1 MVGTIPVTS
10 RWRRPAVLAV
20 ALGIL
25 AVTLMVAVS
34 QRPVVLSEVL
44 LIVVVEVIGV
54 SLVGGRTVAAATAIG
69 ASVAINW
76 FLIPPYGTLHIEA
89 QEDWVFLAVFLIL
102 ALGAG
107 WLADAVVASERSA
120 ARVAAHEAVLAA
132 ILAPGGVSAPDAL
145 ELMRDAVDL
154 DEVALLDVRSGD
166 VLASTM
172 GRRVP
177 AYPACLE
184 VDIAPG
190 FRVRG
195 WGPRRLGVRTGFA
208 TTLAASVV
216 RAWESQQLADR
227 LGDQGPPG

>member
-1 MVGTIPVTS
+1 MTS

-54 SLVGGRTVAAATAIG
+54 SLVGGRTVAAATAVG
-69 ASVAINW
+69 ASLAINW
-76 FLIPPYGTLHIEA
+76 FLIPPYGTLHIAA
-89 QEDWVFLAVFLIL
+89 QEDWVFLAVFLVL
-102 ALGAG
+102 ALGAS
-107 WLADAVVASERSA
+107 WLADVVVASERASA
-120 ARVAAHEAVLAA
+120 RAAAHEVVLAA
-132 ILAPGGVSAPDAL
+132 MLGPGRVSAADAL
-145 ELMRDAVDL
+145 ELMRAAVDL
-154 DEVALLDVRSGD
+154 DEAALVEARSGD
-166 VLASTM
+166 VLVSTM

-190 FRVRG
+190 FRVQG
-195 WGPRRLGVRTGFA
+195 WGPGRLGVRSDFV
-208 TTLAASVV
+208 TTLAAAVV
-216 RAWESQQLADR
+216 RAWESEQLADLR
-227 LGDQGPPG
+227 AGECSMG